1 MLNYIKSQY
10 TRLWNNPYR
19 YYDAIDSDMTSYFGV
34 MTLFST
40 FFGIALAA
48 VGIADIAGK
57 IEGCPMWIGIVMLIL
72 GVISVATC
80 IIYCILSDYLA
91 DNSYIEEYDPHKIL
105 IIVDTTIMQL
115 CSGMFIILLAI
126 GIVIETFTFLLY
138 TMPLMIIKT
147 VIKNKADTKINKD
160 NKVNNINKIKQE
172 FLSYTTKCR

>member
-10 TRLWNNPYR
+10 KRLWNNPYR
-19 YYDAIDSDMTSYFGV
+19 YYDAIDSDMMSYFGV

-48 VGIADIAGK
+48 VGIADIIGK

-80 IIYCILSDYLA
+80 IIYGVLSDYLA
-91 DNSYIEEYDPHKIL
+91 DEWDIDTYDPKKVL

-115 CSGMFIILLAI
+115 CSGFFIVLLAI
-126 GIVIETFTFLLY
+126 GIVIETFTILLY
-138 TMPLMIIKT
+138 SLPLMIIKAVT
-147 VIKNKADTKINKD
+147 NKEP
-160 NKVNNINKIKQE
+160 KVSKAERIKQE
-172 FLSYTTKCR
+172 FLSYK